1 MYGAATAD
9 DAIYHLDRSYQMIPK
24 KLTIGKKIA
33 VRSYMDRNRTELSE
47 RIYRPQKTWFMPYG
61 IETKFSREK
70 KRMTATHYAS
80 SQTLQR
86 LPVEPLRDRPFCY
99 RHHQLYNMETKLVW
113 KAFDTPELI
122 GIFLHDTSIHLQTCS
137 RSSTTHTKDTPP
149 HGGDGE
155 EKTAFPPP
163 RSGATGQEGRC
174 TPFSYQF
181 DVYSEYFLKK
191 AFHYTM
197 ESRYWRCLGITK
209 PFFDAHTLRAHC
221 WDDNGLQVGTLVFS
235 QAMRHALMDLERA
248 VRRRELGLEPNYVWD
263 RWGPSGFVDG
273 GRMDYLPR
281 FRHNPY
287 RDPDGVEVTE
297 QDIAPYNTH
306 RAIKERYGEFIFP
319 DMEAFIGVFSAPTQ
333 GGLSTLEDIPSAEA
347 VALFKRLQPD
357 APSALTELGKEGLRE
372 EKDGPFFLSPLDLR
386 ILLYLSAAY
395 TVTAAAAAAS
405 TPMASSLVLD
415 IAKKWLSS
423 TSAATCWEDVRDQM
437 RPVLEEHEEKVNAA
451 RLLQNTRHHPDRVRA
466 FFEEKCGFADFM
478 NTPDKVI
485 TGAVLA
491 YLEELRRL
499 CVETT
504 WGAPLARALTDVE
517 KARVMGD
524 GAFLVYRHI
533 EDAVIDKKR
542 KAWTARFSG
551 EANEEHTL
559 DYLLENFGRRVGSSS
574 SGASTSSA
582 NVGTTGEEFDR
593 EQEPIGRQVQR
604 RVLDSDKA
612 NKLAE
617 VRKSRGRMWSKKKS
631 VFDSLHQKQLQN
643 FNYGVR

>member
-1 MYGAATAD
+1 
-9 DAIYHLDRSYQMIPK
+9 MIPK

-33 VRSYMDRNRTELSE
+33 VRSYLDRNRTELSD
-47 RIYRPQKTWFMPYG
+47 RVYTPQKTWFMPYG
-61 IETKFSREK
+61 VETKFSREK
-70 KRMTATHYAS
+70 TRMTAANYAT
-80 SQTLQR
+80 SQTLQC
-86 LPVEPLRDRPFCY
+86 LPVEELRDRPFCY
-99 RHHQLYNMETKLVW
+99 HHHQLYNLETKLVW

-122 GIFLHDTSIHLQTCS
+122 GIFLHDTCIHLQTCS
-137 RSSTTHTKDTPP
+137 RTWTTTPKKDIITHGADGGEKSSSSPS
-149 HGGDGE
+149 
-155 EKTAFPPP
+155 PP
-163 RSGATGQEGRC
+163 RVGSPGYGGHAS
-174 TPFSYQF
+174 PFSYHF

-191 AFHYTM
+191 AYQYTM

-221 WDDNGLQVGTLVFS
+221 WEDNGLQVGTVVFS

-273 GRMDYLPR
+273 SRMDYLPR

-297 QDIAPYNTH
+297 QDIVPYNTH
-306 RAIKERYGEFIFP
+306 RAIKERYGAFIFP
-319 DMEAFIGVFSAPTQ
+319 DMEAFVGVFAAPTH
-333 GGLSTLEDIPSAEA
+333 GGLSALEDIPSAEA
-347 VALFKRLQPD
+347 VALFKRLQQNTPT
-357 APSALTELGKEGLRE
+357 AETELRNDGLRE
-372 EKDGPFFLSPLDLR
+372 GEERPFFLSPLDLR
-386 ILLYLSAAY
+386 ILLYLSAAF
-395 TVTAAAAAAS
+395 TVTAAAATS
-405 TPMASSLVLD
+405 TPMSSSPVLD
-415 IAKKWLSS
+415 IASKWLSS
-423 TSAATCWEDVRDQM
+423 TTAATCWEDVREEM
-437 RPVLEEHEEKVNAA
+437 RPVLEEQDEKVNAA

-466 FFEEKCGFADFM
+466 FFEEKCGFVDFM

-491 YLEELRRL
+491 YLEELRRV
-499 CVETT
+499 CVETS
-504 WGAPLARALTDVE
+504 WGASLARALTDVE

-533 EDAVIDKKR
+533 EDAVLDKKR

-559 DYLLENFGRRVGSSS
+559 DYLLENFGRRVGSTSSASS
-574 SGASTSSA
+574 SAASA